1 MLNFGNT
8 RECWISGVVESVEF
22 REYYRLL
29 NFESTR
35 ECWISEV
42 LESVEFGEFG
52 SVSIVV
58 CSKNVELNCSLFEG
72 CLECSSTSA
81 NSEKGRLSS

>member
-1 MLNFGNT
+1 MLNFG
-8 RECWISGVVESVEF
+8 
-22 REYYRLL
+22 
-29 NFESTR
+29 STR
-35 ECWISEV
+35 ECWILEV

-81 NSEKGRLSS
+81 DSEKGRISS